1 MSVTIDYNQVRT
13 VVEGPKYRVA
23 SLVTYTEHI
32 AKEIFVFDV
41 ELGEYQHVAT
51 VWDMENVLNDRDAAR
66 LAGNKWYRAKE
77 CTVEYESQTTSL
89 EFVDYMEDRIQDL
102 ATQYALATG
111 QFEGNVNYH
120 IENAP

>member
-1 MSVTIDYNQVRT
+1 MSVTIEYNQVRT

-23 SLVTYTEHI
+23 SLVTYAVNI

-41 ELGEYQHVAT
+41 ELGEFQHVAT
-51 VWDMENVLNDRDAAR
+51 VWDMENVLNNRDAAR

-77 CTVEYESQTTSL
+77 CTVEYEAQTSAI
-89 EFVDYMEDRIQDL
+89 EFVDYTEDRIQDL
-102 ATQYALATG
+102 ATQYARATG
-111 QFEGNVNYH
+111 EFEGNINYH